1 MAVGGNKLLFV
12 ITSRMQSYGAI
23 NLVFKK
29 IERPTYFED
38 KSNVENN
45 KRECICF
52 RTIISITTSKYLS
65 AYLTAVPIS
74 LYK

>member
-12 ITSRMQSYGAI
+12 ITSRMKSYGAI

-29 IERPTYFED
+29 SRDQLES

-45 KRECICF
+45 KHECICL
-52 RTIISITTSKYLS
+52 RTIISVTTSKYFS
-65 AYLTAVPIS
+65 ANPTAILIY